1 MAEQDLIVVDS
12 DDEPKVNK
20 SDYRVK
26 GKLRNNKLIP
36 ESGEG
41 ESDEILEESI
51 ICKPNT
57 NHDTDDVVMNIRK
70 AVRRSI
76 HIIAHHESSSSDD
89 DSNESDDN
97 DDGSNGSDQEN
108 KNHNTSLSD
117 DYEENVDDRVDHSP
131 KHLNH
136 GKKMLASKNDTSKNH
151 SPRVISKIDDD
162 SSKNTHDN
170 GNSKNTTNTNCDV
183 SYESKINSKNKNHD
197 SEIIN
202 TPTKED
208 SIDHNDSHKSINSS
222 SRIMNSSDHT
232 KDEYEINDEDSS
244 HQDDTPQETV
254 TFNHDKQSPATKNEE
269 RKPPKRSL
277 TKPTTRSEIK
287 KEIKRLITDIERSK
301 IFLMQGNCE
310 LLPDGG
316 KNIRKSILKNQ
327 ESLDEYKKQLEQ
339 MEDNNSSVAYTD
351 LSHNLSSDKENSM
364 NDPNYNLHSSVN
376 SPEAS
381 SNSLNFDR
389 KKLLKPTANTVT
401 EGLGKRA
408 LATFQ
413 NEQALTVE
421 RLENL
426 HGSLISQPSKN
437 EQVKDPKGLV
447 VKLMPHQKHAL
458 AWLTWREKQKPPGGV
473 LADDMGLGKTLTI
486 ISLVI
491 KSLADSLTENDD
503 DDVYDPDNIEDQQC
517 KYQGGTIVVCPASLI
532 NQWKNEIDT
541 RCKRGILVTEVYHG
555 NNREKAPRR
564 LARNDIV
571 ITTYNLLVRE
581 LKNNGQLFQIRWK
594 RIILD
599 EAHAI
604 RNHKSQAC
612 EAVCQLKAK
621 KRWAL
626 TGTPI
631 HNKGMDIFAILK
643 FLKCSPFDDIRVWK
657 RWVENK
663 SDAGVERL
671 AMVMKSLMLRRTKNE
686 LINKGDIDSL
696 PEKHLKIIKISL
708 DKDERLVYD
717 KVMMYSRTIFA
728 QFLHQRAEKDA
739 LVPLGVANK
748 FKNSFNKAQ
757 QQLLARHADV
767 QTFEILVL
775 LLRLRQICCQPSLI
789 HDMLDKQE
797 IEIDGADGGEDSD
810 QVQNNLVAQLEGL
823 NISKDA
829 SDQGEENEAVGVDKG
844 ISEHL
849 LTSENPVFNPKR
861 CSSKLTVILNLVRDI
876 LAKREKLIIVSQWST
891 YLQIIGEN
899 LRTVPGA
906 TFEMFTGAV
915 AVKNRQGIINSFNQ
929 EKNPKIM
936 LLSLCAGGVG
946 LNLVGANHLIL
957 VDIHWNPQLECQAC
971 DRIYRIGQKKNVF
984 IYKLICNDTIE
995 ETIQNLQEKKL
1006 SLANSIL
1013 SGKNKESSKLSVQD
1027 LMTMFS

>member
-1 MAEQDLIVVDS
+1 
-12 DDEPKVNK
+12 
-20 SDYRVK
+20 
-26 GKLRNNKLIP
+26 
-36 ESGEG
+36 
-41 ESDEILEESI
+41 
-51 ICKPNT
+51 
-57 NHDTDDVVMNIRK
+57 
-70 AVRRSI
+70 
-76 HIIAHHESSSSDD
+76 
-89 DSNESDDN
+89 
-97 DDGSNGSDQEN
+97 
-108 KNHNTSLSD
+108 
-117 DYEENVDDRVDHSP
+117 
-131 KHLNH
+131 
-136 GKKMLASKNDTSKNH
+136 MLTSKNDTSKNH
-151 SPRVISKIDDD
+151 NLRVISESDDD
-162 SSKNTHDN
+162 DN
-170 GNSKNTTNTNCDV
+170 DDVDSSKNTTNTNYHV
-183 SYESKINSKNKNHD
+183 SYESEINSKNKNDD
-197 SEIIN
+197 SAILK
-202 TPTKED
+202 TPTKKD
-208 SIDHNDSHKSINSS
+208 SIDDNDSHKSINSS
-222 SRIMNSSDHT
+222 SGIMSSNDHT
-232 KDEYEINDEDSS
+232 RDEYEINDEDSI
-244 HQDDTPQETV
+244 HQDDTPRETV
-254 TFNHDKQSPATKNEE
+254 IFNHDKQPPATDNEE
-269 RKPPKRSL
+269 KKPPKRSL

-287 KEIKRLITDIERSK
+287 KEIKRLTTDIERSK

-327 ESLDEYKKQLEQ
+327 ESLNEYKKQLEQ
-339 MEDNNSSVAYTD
+339 MEDNNSSVASTD

-364 NDPNYNLHSSVN
+364 NYPNYNPHNSPSVN
-376 SPEAS
+376 SPEVN

-408 LATFQ
+408 LETFQ
-413 NEQALTVE
+413 KEQALTVE
-421 RLENL
+421 RLEHL
-426 HGSLISQPSKN
+426 HGSLISQPSEN

-447 VKLMPHQKHAL
+447 IHLMPHQKHAL

-473 LADDMGLGKTLTI
+473 LADDMGLGKTLTM

-491 KSLADSLTENDD
+491 KSLADSSID
-503 DDVYDPDNIEDQQC
+503 DDVYDGDNIENQEC

-541 RCKRGILVTEVYHG
+541 RCKRGVLVTEVYHG
-555 NNREKAPRR
+555 NNREKVPRR

-581 LKNNGQLFQIRWK
+581 SKNNGQLFQIQWK
-594 RIILD
+594 RVILD

-643 FLKCSPFDDIRVWK
+643 FLKCSPFDDIRIWK

-696 PEKHLKIIKISL
+696 PEKHLEIIKISL

-717 KVMMYSRTIFA
+717 KVMMYSRTFFA
-728 QFLHQRAEKDA
+728 QFLHQRAEKEA

-797 IEIDGADGGEDSD
+797 IEIDGADGGEYSG
-810 QVQNNLVAQLEGL
+810 QSQNNLVAQLEGL
-823 NISKDA
+823 NISRDA
-829 SDQGEENEAVGVDKG
+829 SDKGEENEAVGVDKR

-915 AVKNRQGIINSFNQ
+915 AVKNRQGIINSFNK

-971 DRIYRIGQKKNVF
+971 DRIYRIGQKKNVY

-995 ETIQNLQEKKL
+995 ETIQKLQEEKL

-1013 SGKNKESSKLSVQD
+1013 TGKNKESSKISVQD